1 MSQTEMTDSLNLL
14 FTGPAQVELARQ
26 PVSPPGPGQ
35 ALVETRRTLI
45 STGTELICFHRRF
58 EPGSHWDRWVQYPFS
73 PGYSSAGV
81 VREVG
86 EGIEELRPGDRV
98 ATRSPHRQFVTVNA
112 ARALKIPDG
121 VSDEEA
127 IWFGLSGIVQNGV
140 RRAEHELGDAVV
152 VVGLGILG
160 QLVAQYT
167 RLLGAREV
175 IAIDI
180 APARLQMA
188 AAHGA
193 TRILEMP
200 VGEAL
205 SEVQRLSDGRGA
217 DVVYDVTG
225 HAAVLNAALPLVRRF
240 GKLLL
245 LGDTGT
251 PSEQRLTSDV
261 VTRGLRI
268 IGAHDGNPPAA
279 ATDHAWWTHPNMA
292 RLFFTYLQRGQ
303 MRVSDMVTHRFR
315 PEDAASAYELLTHDR
330 ASAMGVVFEWS

>member
-1 MSQTEMTDSLNLL
+1 MESLNIF
-14 FTGPAQVELARQ
+14 FTGPGQVEIARQ
-26 PVSPPGPGQ
+26 VVEPPGPGQ

-58 EPGSHWDRWVQYPFS
+58 EPGTHWDRWVQYPFS

-86 EGIEELRPGDRV
+86 EGVENLRPGDRV
-98 ATRSPHRQFVTVNA
+98 ASRRPHRQFVTVTA
-112 ARALKIPDG
+112 ASALKIPEG

-127 IWFGLSGIVQNGV
+127 IWFGLAGIVQNGV
-140 RRAEHELGDAVV
+140 RRAEHEMGDAVV
-152 VVGLGILG
+152 VIGLGILG
-160 QLVAQYT
+160 QLVTQYT

-175 IAIDI
+175 IAVDT
-180 APARLQMA
+180 APARLAMA

-193 TRILEMP
+193 TATLEMP
-200 VGEAL
+200 VAEARP
-205 SEVQRLSDGRGA
+205 EIERLTEGRGA

-225 HAAVLNAALPLVRRF
+225 HAAVFGAALPLVRRF

-268 IGAHDGNPPAA
+268 IGAHDNNPPPA
-279 ATDHAWWTHPNMA
+279 ATDHAWWTHANMA
-292 RLFFTYLQRGQ
+292 HLFFTYLERGQ
-303 MRVSDMVTHRFR
+303 MRVADLITHRFR
-315 PEDAASAYELLTHDR
+315 PEDAAAAYDLLTRDR
-330 ASAMGVVFEWS
+330 STAMGVVFEW